1 MTTGFGSHFL
11 SSRTCFGISGLGFE
25 NLGFKAPPC
34 GRGYLLELIVY
45 GGVLIMVQK
54 MEKIWMDGKL
64 ILWEEANVHILTH
77 SLHYGLAVFEGIRC
91 YLCHDGKSGVFR
103 LREHVDRLF
112 DSAQIG
118 DLKIPY
124 SKKEILEACKET
136 LRVNKLKEG
145 YIRPIVFI
153 GEGVMGVY
161 PGDNPIRVAI
171 ITWSWGAYLGEEA
184 LEKGIRVKVSS
195 YTRHH
200 VNVMMTKAKICGNYV
215 NSVLAKREVMKMGYD
230 EALMLDTEGYVSEA
244 SGENIFMVKKGMI
257 KTTPLTSILS
267 GITRDS
273 VIQIAKAKKIPLLEE
288 RFTRDELYTAQEAFF
303 TGTAAELTPIREVD
317 NRSIGNG
324 KPGPIT
330 KDLQAAFFDIVKG
343 KNPEYREWLDYL

>member
-1 MTTGFGSHFL
+1 
-11 SSRTCFGISGLGFE
+11 
-25 NLGFKAPPC
+25 
-34 GRGYLLELIVY
+34 
-45 GGVLIMVQK
+45 MVQK
-54 MEKIWMDGKL
+54 VSKIWMDGKL
-64 ILWEEANVHILTH
+64 IPWEEANVHILTH

-91 YLCHDGKSGVFR
+91 YLCHDGKSAVFR

-118 DLKIPY
+118 DIKIPF
-124 SKKEILEACKET
+124 SKREIAEACKET
-136 LRVNKLKEG
+136 LRANQLREG

-171 ITWSWGAYLGEEA
+171 TTWSWGAYLGEEA
-184 LEKGIRVKVSS
+184 LERGIRIKVSS

-244 SGENIFMVKKGMI
+244 SGENIFMVKNGVL
-257 KTTPLTSILS
+257 KTTPLTSILP
-267 GITRDS
+267 GITRDA
-273 VIQIAKAKKIPLLEE
+273 VIQIAKAKKIILLEE

-303 TGTAAELTPIREVD
+303 SGTAAELTPIREVD
-317 NRSIGNG
+317 DRTIGEG
-324 KPGPIT
+324 KPGPMT
-330 KDLQAAFFDIVKG
+330 KDLQAAFFEIVRG
-343 KNPEYREWLDYL
+343 KNPEYREWLAYL

>member
-1 MTTGFGSHFL
+1 
-11 SSRTCFGISGLGFE
+11 
-25 NLGFKAPPC
+25 
-34 GRGYLLELIVY
+34 
-45 GGVLIMVQK
+45 MVQK
-54 MEKIWMDGKL
+54 VSKIWMDGKM
-64 ILWEEANVHILTH
+64 IPWEEANVHILTH

-91 YLCHDGKSGVFR
+91 YTCHDGRSAVFR

-118 DLKIPY
+118 DIKIPY
-124 SKKEILEACKET
+124 SKRDIAEACKET
-136 LRVNKLKEG
+136 MRINQLKEG

-161 PGDNPIRVAI
+161 PGDNPIQVAI
-171 ITWSWGAYLGEEA
+171 ITWAWGAYLGEGA

-244 SGENIFMVKKGMI
+244 SGENIFMVRNGML
-257 KTTPLTSILS
+257 KTTPLTSILP

-273 VIQIAKAKKIPLLEE
+273 VIQMARSKKIPLLEE

-303 TGTAAELTPIREVD
+303 TGTAAELTPIRELD
-317 NRSIGNG
+317 DRMIGNG
-324 KPGPIT
+324 KPGPVT
-330 KDLQAAFFDIVKG
+330 RDLQAAFFDVVRG
-343 KNPEYREWLDYL
+343 KNPEYKEWLDYL

>member
-1 MTTGFGSHFL
+1 
-11 SSRTCFGISGLGFE
+11 
-25 NLGFKAPPC
+25 
-34 GRGYLLELIVY
+34 
-45 GGVLIMVQK
+45 MVQK
-54 MEKIWMDGKL
+54 VSKIWMDGKL
-64 ILWEEANVHILTH
+64 IPWEEANVHILTH

-91 YLCHDGKSGVFR
+91 YLCHDGKSAVFR

-118 DLKIPY
+118 DIKIPY
-124 SKKEILEACKET
+124 SKREILEACKET
-136 LRVNKLKEG
+136 LQANQMKEG

-161 PGDNPIRVAI
+161 PGDNPIRVSI
-171 ITWSWGAYLGEEA
+171 ITWSWGAYLGEGA

-215 NSVLAKREVMKMGYD
+215 NSVLAKREAMKMRYD

-244 SGENIFMVKKGMI
+244 SGENIFMVKNGVL

-273 VIQIAKAKKIPLLEE
+273 VIQIAKAKKIPLSEE
-288 RFTRDELYTAQEAFF
+288 RFTRDELYTAHEAFF

-317 NRSIGNG
+317 DRIIGNG
-324 KPGPIT
+324 KTGPMT
-330 KDLQAAFFDIVKG
+330 KALQATFFDIVKG
-343 KNPEYREWLDYL
+343 KNPDYQEWLDYL

>member
-1 MTTGFGSHFL
+1 MVL
-11 SSRTCFGISGLGFE
+11 
-25 NLGFKAPPC
+25 NLTRRARF
-34 GRGYLLELIVY
+34 
-45 GGVLIMVQK
+45 MVQK
-54 MEKIWMDGKL
+54 VSKIWMDGKL
-64 ILWEEANVHILTH
+64 IPWEEANVHILTH

-91 YLCHDGKSGVFR
+91 YLCPDGKSAVFR

-118 DLKIPY
+118 DIKIPY
-124 SKKEILEACKET
+124 SKREISEACKET
-136 LRVNKLKEG
+136 LRVNQLREG

-161 PGDNPIRVAI
+161 PGENPIQVAI
-171 ITWSWGAYLGEEA
+171 ITWSWGAYLGEGA

-215 NSVLAKREVMKMGYD
+215 NSVLAKREVTKMGYD

-244 SGENIFMVKKGMI
+244 SGENIFMVKNGLL

-317 NRSIGNG
+317 DRMIGNG
-324 KPGPIT
+324 KPGPMT
-330 KDLQAAFFDIVKG
+330 KELQAAFFDIVKG
-343 KNPEYREWLDYL
+343 KNPSYREWLDYL

>member
-1 MTTGFGSHFL
+1 
-11 SSRTCFGISGLGFE
+11 
-25 NLGFKAPPC
+25 
-34 GRGYLLELIVY
+34 
-45 GGVLIMVQK
+45 MVEK
-54 MEKIWMDGKL
+54 VSKIWMNGKL
-64 ILWEEANVHILTH
+64 IPWEEANVHILTH

-91 YLCHDGKSGVFR
+91 YLCHDGKSAVFR

-118 DLKIPY
+118 DIKIPY
-124 SKKEILEACKET
+124 SKREISDACKET
-136 LRVNKLKEG
+136 LRVNHLKEG
-145 YIRPIVFI
+145 YIRPIAFI

-161 PGDNPIRVAI
+161 PGDNPIQVAI
-171 ITWSWGAYLGEEA
+171 ITWSWGAYLGEGA

-195 YTRHH
+195 FTRHH

-244 SGENIFMVKKGMI
+244 SGENIFMVKNGVL

-273 VIQIAKAKKIPLLEE
+273 VIQIAKAKKITLLEE
-288 RFTRDELYTAQEAFF
+288 RFTRDELYTAEEAFF

-317 NRSIGNG
+317 DRTIGNG
-324 KPGPIT
+324 KPGPVT
-330 KDLQAAFFDIVKG
+330 KELQAGFFKIVKG
-343 KNPEYREWLDYL
+343 KNPNFREWLDYL

>member
-1 MTTGFGSHFL
+1 
-11 SSRTCFGISGLGFE
+11 
-25 NLGFKAPPC
+25 
-34 GRGYLLELIVY
+34 
-45 GGVLIMVQK
+45 MVQK
-54 MEKIWMDGKL
+54 VSKIWMDGKL
-64 ILWEEANVHILTH
+64 IPWEEANVHILTH

-91 YLCHDGKSGVFR
+91 YLCPDGKSAVFR

-118 DLKIPY
+118 DIKIPY
-124 SKKEILEACKET
+124 SKREISEACKET
-136 LRVNKLKEG
+136 LRVNQLREG
-145 YIRPIVFI
+145 YIRPIVLI

-161 PGDNPIRVAI
+161 PGENPIQVAI
-171 ITWSWGAYLGEEA
+171 ITWSWGAYLGEGA

-244 SGENIFMVKKGMI
+244 SGENIFMVKSGLL

-317 NRSIGNG
+317 DRMIGSG
-324 KPGPIT
+324 KPGPMT
-330 KDLQAAFFDIVKG
+330 KELQAAFFDIVKG
-343 KNPEYREWLDYL
+343 KNPNYREWLDYL

>member
-1 MTTGFGSHFL
+1 MVL
-11 SSRTCFGISGLGFE
+11 
-25 NLGFKAPPC
+25 NLARRVRF
-34 GRGYLLELIVY
+34 
-45 GGVLIMVQK
+45 MVQK
-54 MEKIWMDGKL
+54 VSKIWMDGKL
-64 ILWEEANVHILTH
+64 IPWEEANVHILTH

-91 YLCHDGKSGVFR
+91 YLCPDGKSAVFR

-118 DLKIPY
+118 DIKIPY
-124 SKKEILEACKET
+124 SKREISEACKET
-136 LRVNKLKEG
+136 LRVNQLREG

-161 PGDNPIRVAI
+161 PGENPIQVAI
-171 ITWSWGAYLGEEA
+171 ITWSWGAYLGEGA

-244 SGENIFMVKKGMI
+244 SGENIFMVKNGLL
-257 KTTPLTSILS
+257 KTTPLTSILP

-317 NRSIGNG
+317 DRMIGNG
-324 KPGPIT
+324 KPGPMT
-330 KDLQAAFFDIVKG
+330 KELQAAFFDIVKG
-343 KNPEYREWLDYL
+343 KNPNYREWLDYL